1 MELESSILFKVP
13 KETNPRTDQITKNE
27 NDLSNP
33 LINTVSNEVDSANR
47 NLEPLV
53 VNNASPINT
62 EDKNSKKKKVI
73 FQGVPRHAPINVDSI
88 GLKKSPRIAE
98 LQKKA
103 RSIIKPCRLH

>member
-13 KETNPRTDQITKNE
+13 KETNPRTDEITENK

-73 FQGVPRHAPINVDSI
+73 FQGILRYVPINIDSI
-88 GLKKSPRIAE
+88 GLRRSLRIAE
-98 LQKKA
+98 L
-103 RSIIKPCRLH
+103 